1 MDEIPDELT
10 NCPVMQ
16 ELWRIRAERAAKFDY
31 DIRRMMEDS
40 QRRQYLSGRDLYGLS
55 KVTGRIE
62 LVFKGT
68 GQSIDAPTDRPIA
81 ASACAVDVGRE
92 HPGSPVS

>member
-1 MDEIPDELT
+1 MDEISDEFT
-10 NCPVMQ
+10 HCPVMQ

-40 QRRQYLSGRDLYGLS
+40 QRRQYLSGRDLYARS

-62 LVFKGT
+62 LVFKGS
-68 GQSIDAPTDRPIA
+68 GQRVDAPEDAPTGN
-81 ASACAVDVGRE
+81 ASTRMELAN
-92 HPGSPVS
+92 